1 MNYFAHGFRF
11 IDRPYFLAGTAVPD
25 WLSVADRATRMRTP
39 TVAPFADGTD
49 SPQAEVAAGILQHL
63 SDDQW
68 FHNTRAFFE
77 VTGELTRHFREIL
90 VGRDDHH
97 PSFLG
102 HIVTE
107 LILDGILVRRDE
119 SLLERYYQAMRQISP
134 QIVQEIVNRMVK
146 QPTSRLA
153 MFIPLF
159 QQEGFL
165 WDYLQPDRM
174 LVRLNQVL
182 RRVKLGSL
190 PLEAERVLATAWT
203 VVESRAGELLPGLL

>member
-25 WLSVADRATRMRTP
+25 WLSVADRAARVRTQR
-39 TVAPFADGTD
+39 VAPFADGTD

-63 SDDQW
+63 TDDSW

-77 VTGELTRHFREIL
+77 VTGELTRRFRAL
-90 VGRDDHH
+90 LAGRDDQH

-107 LILDGILVRRDE
+107 LILDGVLVRRDE

-134 QIVQEIVNRMVK
+134 QIVQEVVNQMVRH
-146 QPTSRLA
+146 PTSRLA
-153 MFIPLF
+153 VFIPMF
-159 QQEGFL
+159 QHEKFL
-165 WDYLQPDRM
+165 WDYLQPAQM
-174 LVRLNQVL
+174 LLRLNQVL
-182 RRVKLGSL
+182 RRVKLGPL
-190 PLEAERVLATAWT
+190 PQEAERVLAAAWT